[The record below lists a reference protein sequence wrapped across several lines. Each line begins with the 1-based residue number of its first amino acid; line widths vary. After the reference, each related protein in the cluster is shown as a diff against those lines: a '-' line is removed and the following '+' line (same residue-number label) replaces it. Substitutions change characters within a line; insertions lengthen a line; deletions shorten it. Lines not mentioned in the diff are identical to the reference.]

1 MDGKINEISFNPNNG
16 NKLFIKIQN
25 YTRTSV
31 LPSILANIKDAEKNN
46 KTVYADMGL
55 DISENKTIISDE
67 ISVIKSDYDNDGRID
82 AETIYKG
89 DEQIESISYS
99 YNNEHGVTIADH
111 EYWKDGDVVAEKK
124 SYIIA
129 NKEVYREEQT
139 FNKEGSTDTFAIY
152 KEDQLFS
159 RGETKFYTEEDDKDL
174 NGLEK
179 ETRIYNKE
187 GLTKIIEYKYEKDTE
202 GSVIACTETTTD
214 ILTGDVKTERYDEEH
229 PKILVSGAVNPIEEF
244 LKEQE
249 NN

>member
-1 MDGKINEISFNPNNG
+1 MVDRINNISHNPDGNN
-16 NKLFIKIQN
+16 LYAKIQHLKKN
-25 YTRTSV
+25 NI
-31 LPSILANIKDAEKNN
+31 LPSILANNNIPKENNNTIYSDMGIDISNN
-46 KTVYADMGL
+46 KTQP
-55 DISENKTIISDE
+55 SDE
-67 ISVIKSDYDNDGRID
+67 ISVIKSDYDNDGKID
-82 AETIYKG
+82 NETIFKG

-99 YNNEHGVTIADH
+99 YDDKKGVTIADH
-111 EYWKDGDVVAEKK
+111 EYWKDGDVYASKK
-124 SYIIA
+124 SYIID
-129 NKEVYREEQT
+129 KEEVYREEQT

-214 ILTGDVKTERYDEEH
+214 ILTGDVKIERYDEEH